1 VCSPFPLSLF
11 SRLYREALFSKINAV
26 PTVYETLTAHSDAA
40 SGAAARGKSGA
51 ATTTSGGGKSDAG
64 GANGAKA
71 QTAGGKANA
80 KKQKVDPVRVR
91 RSFLFSFA
99 AFSIF
104 RFCVSLFTHTLDKA
118 IAISK
123 ISIAFPRWLAFP
135 QPRKA
140 NDTSSGRTGRR
151 LTTTTIRFFS
161 NDAQADA
168 QGFKK
173 PSPGFIMDPKE
184 DLSALKSAKIEV
196 RLRRSRRFGR

>member
-1 VCSPFPLSLF
+1 MCFLFPLSLF

-71 QTAGGKANA
+71 QTAGGKANT
-80 KKQKVDPVRVR
+80 KKQKVDPVSVR
-91 RSFLFSFA
+91 RSSPSELVSFA

-104 RFCVSLFTHTLDKA
+104 RFGVSLFTHTHDKA

-123 ISIAFPRWLAFP
+123 MSSLFHAGWPPPNQRRRTRPA
-135 QPRKA
+135 
-140 NDTSSGRTGRR
+140 SGRTGRR
-151 LTTTTIRFFS
+151 LTTTTTTTRFFS
-161 NDAQADA
+161 NDAPGGCARIQETVPWFHHGPEGGPLRA
-168 QGFKK
+168 QERQ
-173 PSPGFIMDPKE
+173 D
-184 DLSALKSAKIEV
+184 
-196 RLRRSRRFGR
+196 